1 MVAGGGDMSGIFPE
15 DVRSCWGDNDSPWS
29 KEQMASAADSHGG
42 RVTSV
47 SSVRVEHGSNGI
59 TSRVVFS
66 TNRGEVPIPGVNF
79 YKAFNLRAPGALA
92 LKSQLFNIEKK

>member
-1 MVAGGGDMSGIFPE
+1 
-15 DVRSCWGDNDSPWS
+15 
-29 KEQMASAADSHGG
+29 
-42 RVTSV
+42 
-47 SSVRVEHGSNGI
+47 
-59 TSRVVFS
+59 VFS